1 MPKVIYHAKDKTV
14 RRPATWR
21 VTRHPELSRD
31 YEFVDGEETEVAP
44 EDLAVLLDPKR
55 VGGRSFERVQE
66 KREARTG
73 GQAAP
78 TNTGSAG
85 GGGSSTPPASKPD
98 DPKTDA
104 GGGGAGKPE
113 K

>member
-44 EDLAVLLDPKR
+44 EDLAVLLDPKQ
-55 VGGRSFERVQE
+55 VGGRSFERVPE
-66 KREARTG
+66 KREARPLP
-73 GQAAP
+73 A
-78 TNTGSAG
+78 
-85 GGGSSTPPASKPD
+85 PPAVSTGAPLGKPD
-98 DPKTDA
+98 EKKPDA
-104 GGGGAGKPE
+104 GAKPGE
-113 K
+113 PDKR